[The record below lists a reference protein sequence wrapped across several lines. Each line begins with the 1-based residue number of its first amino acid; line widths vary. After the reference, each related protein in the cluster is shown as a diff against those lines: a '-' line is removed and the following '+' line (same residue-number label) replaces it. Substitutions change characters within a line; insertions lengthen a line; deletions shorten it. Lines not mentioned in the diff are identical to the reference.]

1 MLTRVHVSKYQ
12 KSWGSKGAN
21 ADPHD
26 YTAWSNKSNDENSDL
41 QADIIN
47 FSHNVS
53 EEIAEKIRF
62 YQNSL
67 RENSSTL

>member
-12 KSWGSKGAN
+12 KSWRSIGEN

-26 YTAWSNKSNDENSDL
+26 YTTWSNKSKGENADL
-41 QADIIN
+41 NVDIIN
-47 FSHNVS
+47 LSHNVS

>member
-12 KSWGSKGAN
+12 NLWGSKGEN
-21 ADPHD
+21 ADSND
-26 YTAWSNKSNDENSDL
+26 YTTWSNKSKGENADL
-41 QADIIN
+41 FTDIIN
-47 FSHNVS
+47 LSYNVS

-62 YQNSL
+62 CQNSL